1 VRHLRMLGGVA
12 LLAIVATA
20 LFAVPAMAK
29 KSPYNENTWGQYK
42 ACPYEKEYSEVTDCF
57 AGITA
62 GGSEGGFFEYGLI
75 KVKLN
80 KPISLQ
86 GGFKGAGSEIEVV
99 PATHGYETLE
109 SPEFAVTKGLKVITP
124 LIQEEAEWPQSLK
137 ESFKA
142 ALKAK
147 EGTANIKIEM
157 AGNECFEVP
166 GCLDTE
172 SILFEEGTAFRLPLK
187 VKITSPWLTTLG
199 GSGPC
204 LIGNDENPI
213 HINLT
218 TSGAGRAGTFSANEE
233 FTNLNFANTKL
244 VDVGWHIPKVS
255 GASGC
260 GNAENE
266 AFIDKALNI
275 ALEVEYPQG
284 AELTG
289 KKGLVVLT
297 GGTHDA
303 AKSAVVTTGFESGEL
318 P

>member
-1 VRHLRMLGGVA
+1 
-12 LLAIVATA
+12 LLLVAIVASA
-20 LFAVPAMAK
+20 LFAVPALAK
-29 KSPYNENTWGQYK
+29 KSQYTQKTWGQYK
-42 ACPYEKEYSEVTDCF
+42 ACPYEDAYAEDTDCF

-62 GGSEGGFFEYGLI
+62 GGGEGGFFEYGTI

-80 KPISLQ
+80 KSITLQ
-86 GGFKGAGSEIEVV
+86 GGFKGAGAGIEVL

-109 SPEFAVTKGLKVITP
+109 SPEFPVTKGLKVITP
-124 LIQEEAEWPQSLK
+124 LIQEEAAWPQSLK

-142 ALKAK
+142 ATKAK
-147 EGTANIKIEM
+147 EGTADIKIEM

-187 VKITSPWLTTLG
+187 VKITSPWLVTLG
-199 GSGPC
+199 GTGPC
-204 LIGNDENPI
+204 VIGSDENPI

-218 TSGAGRAGTFSANEE
+218 TSGAGRAGNFVANEE
-233 FTNLNFANTKL
+233 FTNLYFANTKL

-255 GASGC
+255 GATGC
-260 GNAENE
+260 GNSENE
-266 AFIDKALNI
+266 AYIDKALDL
-275 ALEVEYPQG
+275 ALELEYPEG
-284 AELTG
+284 AELTN

-303 AKSAVVTTGFESGEL
+303 AKEGVVTEGVASGEI